1 MEESI
6 TEMLLGIPA
15 NIKLDS
21 SRFAS
26 KQLTRQGEMT
36 HFFFLVSYG
45 VIHSP
50 KTFEMRIH
58 RMKIV
63 FHLKNLPRIYYRWAN
78 N

>member
-1 MEESI
+1 MS
-6 TEMLLGIPA
+6 LGIPA

-21 SRFAS
+21 RRSAS
-26 KQLTRQGEMT
+26 KQLTRQGEMIY
-36 HFFFLVSYG
+36 FLLFNLVSWG

-63 FHLKNLPRIYYRWAN
+63 FLLKNFPCIYYR
-78 N
+78 